1 MWFKECQTLFEWPFN
16 PFYSVVTLKYQ
27 KCFALISSNRITFWR
42 NRESSFVRSNTNSA
56 ALVSNRFLDFDRC
69 NLKVLQS
76 KNTRKDAELLA
87 SMSKCSAV
95 KIAMYQNFLLEF
107 KSIAI
112 MIKHLSQLHLLCEN
126 IRIGKLYIGT
136 WRLQR
141 VFSLDLLIS
150 RVLTLWF
157 GF

>member
-1 MWFKECQTLFEWPFN
+1 MKEVL
-16 PFYSVVTLKYQ
+16 LD
-27 KCFALISSNRITFWR
+27 R
-42 NRESSFVRSNTNSA
+42 NSA

-87 SMSKCSAV
+87 SMSKYSTV
-95 KIAMYQNFLLEF
+95 KIAMYQKFLLEF

-136 WRLQR
+136 
-141 VFSLDLLIS
+141 
-150 RVLTLWF
+150 
-157 GF
+157 